1 LCSFSVKLYINK
13 TLVAS
18 GQADRKKEAEQCAA
32 RCALKRIEDGT
43 LCLNDREEVS
53 RLLIYTF

>member
-1 LCSFSVKLYINK
+1 MP
-13 TLVAS
+13 VAS
-18 GQADRKKEAEQCAA
+18 GRGGRKKKAEQCAA